1 MVNQSEHFGLAK
13 LKQWL
18 DSDEIVDQFCLRNDT
33 TAMTRHNRQ
42 QLIISGSAMFML
54 CQWMEIS
61 MIYMN
66 YIAFSDEHPLGEV
79 KHIWWRHE
87 YQDTMGN
94 LSHIHALIWLKDG
107 ESEDATLDR
116 IRGSTDILLGCI
128 ILSFSSGLFG
138 LCVSIGVLAV
148 LAGYGAFVRSVD

>member
-1 MVNQSEHFGLAK
+1 MLLNRGLGSHGPRECGIGHREQLFDSDSFNSRPVVNQLCAAIAEKTPEYFYTHMVNQSEHFGLAK

-66 YIAFSDEHPLGEV
+66 YIA
-79 KHIWWRHE
+79 
-87 YQDTMGN
+87 
-94 LSHIHALIWLKDG
+94 
-107 ESEDATLDR
+107 
-116 IRGSTDILLGCI
+116 
-128 ILSFSSGLFG
+128 
-138 LCVSIGVLAV
+138 
-148 LAGYGAFVRSVD
+148 